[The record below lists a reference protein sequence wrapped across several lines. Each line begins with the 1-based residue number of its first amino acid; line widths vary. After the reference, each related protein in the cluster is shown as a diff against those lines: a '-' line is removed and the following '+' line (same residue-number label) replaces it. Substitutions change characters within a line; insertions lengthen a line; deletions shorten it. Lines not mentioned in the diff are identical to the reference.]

1 MWEAI
6 CDFICGWGG
15 TILACAGVLYLGVM
29 AWIGA
34 GRIGGDYD
42 EATEETDAG

>member
-6 CDFICGWGG
+6 CNFICGWGG
-15 TILACAGVLYLGVM
+15 TILACAGVLFLGVL

-34 GRIGGDYD
+34 GRIGGDPI
-42 EATEETDAG
+42 ETTEETDAG